1 MHRHLTVTEPWV
13 PPVLSLTGL
22 LPEQD
27 VGSPQR
33 VRGAVGHGSI
43 PNATEVTVPTVRP
56 TAGTPSSTRRSGEL
70 QCGQAPSQHG
80 VWGVTTSWARGWQLS
95 WAEVPP
101 SIRIVPSDGPNLLP
115 IGIIAVRARQEG
127 ASLWGQRQC
136 TQLEH
141 WPSQ

>member
-1 MHRHLTVTEPWV
+1 MHGHSTVPEPWLPAV
-13 PPVLSLTGL
+13 FSLTGL

-33 VRGAVGHGSI
+33 VRGAVGHGST
-43 PNATEVTVPTVRP
+43 PNATNVTVPTVRP
-56 TAGTPSSTRRSGEL
+56 TAGTLPGTRRPGET

-80 VWGVTTSWARGWQLS
+80 ARGASTSWTRGWQLS

-101 SIRIVPSDGPNLLP
+101 SIRIVPGDGPNLLP
-115 IGIIAVRARQEG
+115 IGIITVRARQEG

-141 WPSQ
+141 LPSQ